1 MYNTFSTF
9 YIRVYKILNKR
20 RKQTEMK
27 RSPAA
32 KVTVNAMSEV

>member
-9 YIRVYKILNKR
+9 YIREYKILNKN
-20 RKQTEMK
+20 RKQTEM

-32 KVTVNAMSEV
+32 KVTVNEMSEV